1 MSRPLLPNLT
11 LIRDAAPVFRR
22 ACPESLDAPISLPAK
37 LVHPE
42 FSLRHFPAMD
52 ILFSVCTFRPML
64 FRYDVSYTPELCE
77 GVLDVDNIGLQWMHG
92 IPDQFI
98 LMLARM
104 NMLRDDFGSNTDC
117 SVIHE
122 LETEIRDFRPI
133 LGVSTDPLL
142 TVARLAVQESWRQ
155 AMYIY
160 LYMVSLVKLLV
171 VVCTHITQGL
181 CNANAADIRVEKAIK
196 GFIRL
201 LEGTKP
207 GRTPDAFLMIPMI
220 IVSPPYS

>member
-1 MSRPLLPNLT
+1 M

-22 ACPESLDAPISLPAK
+22 ACPEPLAAPISLPAK

-42 FSLRHFPAMD
+42 YSLRHFPAMD
-52 ILFSVCTFRPML
+52 ILLSVGTCRTMI
-64 FRYDVSYTPELCE
+64 FRYDISYTSELCE
-77 GVLDVDNIGLQWMHG
+77 GVLDIDNIGLQWMHG

-104 NMLRDDFGSNTDC
+104 NMLRDDYGSNIDH
-117 SVIHE
+117 SVIHD

-133 LGVSTDPLL
+133 LGASMDPLL

-160 LYMVSLVKLLV
+160 LYMVSSAQLLNV
-171 VVCTHITQGL
+171 VYPNNPPGL
-181 CNANAADIRVEKAIK
+181 R
-196 GFIRL
+196 
-201 LEGTKP
+201 
-207 GRTPDAFLMIPMI
+207 
-220 IVSPPYS
+220 